1 MRMGRVVA
9 AEEVSVEMRVQET
22 SLTICLQITVAIQ
35 TLAAEIIAEWWKCNI
50 SSHISGMLCTPRP
63 ILSQISCL
71 TIQFC

>member
-35 TLAAEIIAEWWKCNI
+35 TLAAEIIVEWWKCNI
-50 SSHISGMLCTPRP
+50 SSHISGILCPPRL